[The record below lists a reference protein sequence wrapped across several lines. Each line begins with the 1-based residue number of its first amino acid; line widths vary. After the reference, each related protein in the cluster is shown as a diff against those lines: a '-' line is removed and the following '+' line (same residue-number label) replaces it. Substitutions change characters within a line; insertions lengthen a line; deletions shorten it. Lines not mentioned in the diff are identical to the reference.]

1 MIKKILMLLPL
12 LLFFNA
18 QAWAGQEPKKY
29 AVMPIEI
36 HGPQE
41 YAYLKQGI
49 QSMLSSRLTRTGK
62 TTPIPPGEVNQQV
75 ETPPASEDEARELLT
90 ALGVD
95 FLVYGS
101 ASIVDNSCNLE
112 IYVLDADMQHHRL
125 DRQSTLGQLIP
136 DLEDLAQELTAR
148 VSGEVE
154 EATAELDELEPV
166 TPVAEAPPQDEAY
179 VSPHFE
185 FRDDP
190 QAAGRWRSQTL
201 PFSSVGIAVGDTQG
215 QGEQNIFIL
224 ADRRVH
230 AYRLHQERL
239 DHISTYE
246 APGTYQNLNINVLDT
261 NRNGKKEIIIS
272 AVQNK
277 RARSYIL
284 GFEDNEFQELS
295 LRIPFFMNVARIPPN
310 YDQALVGQRIASG
323 SRLFRPGAVQEV
335 MFADGEPELGRGLSL
350 PDRANIFNFAFLP
363 RDDDHLVVVAENDRL
378 EVYSSDGRRRYTT
391 SEEYAGSGLGLEIDD
406 TMPGMG
412 QTSPSEREISY
423 YYIPT
428 RLVTARLQGQD
439 DYKLLAHK
447 HFSGR
452 LASVF
457 QRYRNFP
464 EGEIHALFWDDVGL
478 NVHWNT
484 RRIKAS
490 IEDFGLYDIDG
501 DGNKELVVCVNTHPG
516 ITGMQQQR
524 TIVLA
529 YKMDL

>member
-1 MIKKILMLLPL
+1 MIKKILVMLLFL
-12 LLFFNA
+12 LVFSA
-18 QAWAGQEPKKY
+18 QAWAQQGSKKY
-29 AVMPIEI
+29 AVMPMEI

-49 QSMLSSRLTRTGK
+49 QSMLSSRLTHTGQ
-62 TTPIPPGEVNQQV
+62 TSPIPPGEVNQQI
-75 ETPPASEDEARELLT
+75 ESPPASEDEARELLT

-101 ASIVDNSCNLE
+101 ASIVDDSCNLE
-112 IYVLDADMQHHRL
+112 IYVLDADMELHRL
-125 DRQSTLGQLIP
+125 DRESTLGQLIP
-136 DLEDLAQELTAR
+136 DLEDLAQELTAM
-148 VSGEVE
+148 VVE
-154 EATAELDELEPV
+154 GVEAQAELDDLEPGA
-166 TPVAEAPPQDEAY
+166 PVAEAPPQDEAY
-179 VSPHFE
+179 VSPHFD

-201 PFSSVGIAVGDTQG
+201 PFSSLGIAAGDTQG
-215 QGEQNIFIL
+215 QGERNIFIL

-230 AYRLHQERL
+230 AYRMHEERL
-239 DHISTYE
+239 QHISTYE

-261 NRNGKKEIIIS
+261 NRDGKKEIIVS
-272 AVQNK
+272 AVQDK

-284 GFEDNEFQELS
+284 GFEDNEFQELHR
-295 LRIPFFMNVARIPPN
+295 RIPFFMNVTRTPPN
-310 YDQALVGQRIASG
+310 YEQALVGQSIASG
-323 SRLFRPGAVQEV
+323 TRLFQPGAVQEV
-335 MFADGEPELGRGLSL
+335 IFTSDGPELGRGISL

-363 RDDDHLVVVAENDRL
+363 RNDDHLVVVAASDQL
-378 EVYSSDGRRRYTT
+378 EVYSADGRRRYTT
-391 SEEYAGSGLGLEIDD
+391 SNEYAGSGLGLEIDD
-406 TMPGMG
+406 SMPGMG
-412 QTSPSEREISY
+412 QTSPSERDVSY

-428 RLVTARLQGQD
+428 RLVSTKLEGQD
-439 DYKLLAHK
+439 EYQLLAHK

-464 EGEIHALFWDDVGL
+464 EGEIHALFWDEVGL

>member
-1 MIKKILMLLPL
+1 MIKKILILLPFL
-12 LLFFNA
+12 LVFST
-18 QAWAGQEPKKY
+18 QAWAGQEPRKY

-49 QSMLSSRLTRTGK
+49 QSMLSSRLTRTGE
-62 TTPIPPGEVNQQV
+62 TSPIPPGEVNQQV
-75 ETPPASEDEARELLT
+75 DAPPASEDEARELLT

-101 ASIVDNSCNLE
+101 ASIVNDSCNLE
-112 IYVLDADMQHHRL
+112 IYVLDADMERHRL
-125 DRQSTLGQLIP
+125 DRESSLGQLIP
-136 DLEDLAQELTAR
+136 DLEDLAQELTAM
-148 VSGEVE
+148 VVE
-154 EATAELDELEPV
+154 DAEPRAELDDLEPV
-166 TPVAEAPPQDEAY
+166 SPVAETPPQDEAY

-215 QGEQNIFIL
+215 HGEQNIFIL

-230 AYRLHQERL
+230 AYRMHEERL
-239 DHISTYE
+239 DHLSTYE

-261 NRNGKKEIIIS
+261 NRDGKKEIIVS
-272 AVQNK
+272 AVQDK

-284 GFEDNEFQELS
+284 GFEDNEFKELHR
-295 LRIPFFMNVARIPPN
+295 RIGFFMNVAKTPPN
-310 YDQALVGQRIASG
+310 YEQTLVGQRIASG

-335 MFADGEPELGRGLSL
+335 MFTDGEPQLGRGISL

-363 RDDDHLVVVAENDRL
+363 RNDDHLVVVAENDRL
-378 EVYSSDGRRRYTT
+378 EVYSSDGRRRYTS

-412 QTSPSEREISY
+412 QTSPSEREVSY

-428 RLVTARLQGQD
+428 RLVTTRLEGQD
-439 DYKLLAHK
+439 EYQLLAHK

-464 EGEIHALFWDDVGL
+464 EGEIHAMFWDDVGL

-490 IEDFGLYDIDG
+490 IEDFGLYDMDG